1 MKIAIMTDSN
11 SGITQ
16 SEAKKLGIYVLPMP
30 FDIDQKTY
38 FEDIDLSPKEFFN
51 KLREGSDVCTS
62 QPSPADVTHM
72 WDEILEKYDS
82 LIYIP
87 MSSGLSNSCQTAKAL
102 ANEEEYKNKVF
113 VSDTTRISVTQRQAC
128 LDALTLLKTCQS
140 PKYICD
146 YLEKTGEDASI
157 YIAIDTMKYLKK
169 GGRVTPAAAGIA
181 TVLGIKPVL
190 LIKGGK
196 LDSFAKVRGMKA
208 AQDTMIEALKTEL
221 EGPFKRLRKEGKV
234 ALGIAYTGD
243 KSITKEIEKRMEEE
257 FSDLDIVKNP
267 LSLSVA
273 CHTGE
278 GALGVGCFRIEN

>member
-1 MKIAIMTDSN
+1 
-11 SGITQ
+11 
-16 SEAKKLGIYVLPMP
+16 
-30 FDIDQKTY
+30 
-38 FEDIDLSPKEFFN
+38 
-51 KLREGSDVCTS
+51 
-62 QPSPADVTHM
+62 
-72 WDEILEKYDS
+72 
-82 LIYIP
+82 

-146 YLEKTGEDASI
+146 YLEKTGKDASI

-208 AQDTMIEALKTEL
+208 AQDIMIEALKTEL

-243 KSITKEIEKRMEEE
+243 QSITKEIEKRMEEE

>member
-16 SEAKKLGIYVLPMP
+16 AEAKKLGVYVLPMP
-30 FDIDQKTY
+30 FEIDKKTY
-38 FEDIDLSPKEFFN
+38 FEDIDLSVKDFYK
-51 KLREGSDVCTS
+51 KLNEDCDVCTS
-62 QPSPADVTHM
+62 QPSPADVTQM
-72 WDEILEKYDS
+72 WDEILEDYDS

-140 PKYICD
+140 AKYICD
-146 YLEKTGEDASI
+146 YLENTGKDASI
-157 YIAIDTMKYLKK
+157 YIAVDTMKYLKK

-196 LDSFAKVRGMKA
+196 LDSYAKVRGMKA
-208 AQDTMIEALKTEL
+208 AQDVMLEALKKEL
-221 EGPFKRLRKEGKV
+221 EGPFKRLRKDGKV
-234 ALGIAYTGD
+234 NLGIAYSGD
-243 KSITKEIEKRMEEE
+243 KSLAKDIEKRMEEE
-257 FSDLDIVKNP
+257 FPDLDIIKNP
-267 LSLSVA
+267 LSLTVA
-273 CHTGE
+273 CHVGE
-278 GALGVGCFRIEN
+278 GALGVACYRKE

>member
-30 FDIDQKTY
+30 FEIDKKTY
-38 FEDIDLSPKEFFN
+38 FEDIDLSVKDFYK
-51 KLREGSDVCTS
+51 KLNEGCDVCTS
-62 QPSPADVTHM
+62 QPSPADVTQM
-72 WDEILEKYDS
+72 WDEILEDYDS

-102 ANEEEYKNKVF
+102 AMEKEYKHKVF

-140 PKYICD
+140 AKYICD
-146 YLEKTGEDASI
+146 YLEDTGKDASI
-157 YIAIDTMKYLKK
+157 YIAVDTMKYLKK

-196 LDSFAKVRGMKA
+196 LDSYAKVRGMKA
-208 AQDTMIEALKTEL
+208 AQDTMIEALKKEL
-221 EGPFKRLRKEGKV
+221 EGPFKRLRKDGKV
-234 ALGIAYTGD
+234 NLGIAYSGD
-243 KSITKEIEKRMEEE
+243 KSLAKDIEKRMEEE
-257 FSDLDIVKNP
+257 FPDLDIIKNP

-273 CHTGE
+273 CHVGE
-278 GALGVGCFRIEN
+278 GALGVGCYRKEE